1 MGAPLDENGP
11 GVTVHIA
18 PRVRTVSAVASKRSA
33 PETDRRELLLV
44 ALEKL
49 LELPAAELR
58 PSLEQAGQLV
68 AELFQADKVDVFLLE
83 PETQTLVAVGVSDTP
98 MGRKQKRLGLN
109 RLPLANRGRIVE
121 VFETGR
127 PWHTGHQDE
136 DPEELPGIKFGLG
149 IKSAILVAFEVP
161 GQQRGVLGCSSAEAE
176 FFSVEDLRFLGAV
189 SRWVGS
195 LVHRAKLVE
204 ELTRSAA
211 EQGRRAAADELITI
225 FAHDMGNHLFP
236 LRARVELLHRRAV
249 RANAVDDVRDAESA
263 LRSVEALARLTMDLL
278 DVSRLEQGLFSLRLQ
293 PVDLMRVV
301 REVAAAATV
310 PGHEVQVRGPEEL
323 VLIGDPE
330 RLRQALSNLV
340 ANAVRHS
347 PKGLPV
353 VVNVER
359 RDSNDGQQVLLSV
372 ADQGPG
378 VPPHLMP
385 RLFERFARG
394 STSIGL
400 GLGLFL
406 TREIVVAHG
415 GTIEVHSSPG
425 QGARF
430 ELRLPL
436 EREP

>member
-1 MGAPLDENGP
+1 M
-11 GVTVHIA
+11 
-18 PRVRTVSAVASKRSA
+18 
-33 PETDRRELLLV
+33 

-58 PSLEQAGQLV
+58 PSMEQASQLV
-68 AELFQADKVDVFLLE
+68 SELLHADKVDVFILE

-109 RLPLANRGRIVE
+109 RMQLANRGRVVE
-121 VFETGR
+121 VYETGR

-149 IKSAILVAFEVP
+149 VKSAIAVPFEVA
-161 GQQRGVLGCSSAEAE
+161 GQRRGVLEASSAEPE
-176 FFSVEDLRFLGAV
+176 FFSVDDLRFLGAV

-195 LVHRAKLVE
+195 VVHRSELVE

-249 RANAVDDVRDAESA
+249 RAKAVDDVRDAEGA
-263 LRSVEALARLTMDLL
+263 LRSVEALARLTSDLL

-301 REVAAAATV
+301 QEAAAAASV

-323 VLIGDPE
+323 VLIGDCE
-330 RLRQALSNLV
+330 RLRQALANLV

-353 VVNVER
+353 LVQVER
-359 RDSNDGQQVLLSV
+359 RTSNDGPQVIVSV
-372 ADQGPG
+372 TDQGPG
-378 VPPHLMP
+378 VPPHLLP

-394 STSIGL
+394 SKSIGL

-415 GTIEVHSSPG
+415 GTVEVHSTPG

-430 ELRLPL
+430 ELKLPL
-436 EREP
+436 EREF